1 LGNKRIS
8 IFFVLTLIFINLHA
22 LEKVKKNISVQSA
35 AVLTNIETV
44 KANVLPKEMQP
55 LIADFKSISSED
67 DKSTVEEKTEVEQKS
82 SLQEGQSSKIINTQ
96 NALSTPSGKN
106 KIDASSSIK
115 PSTPANNLVQV
126 DTTKGKK
133 QPSTSKGAVK
143 VDTPKSNKQPSTSKG
158 AVKVDTSKN
167 NKQPTTSKGTVK
179 VDTPKSNKQPTTS
192 KGVVKGDTI
201 KSSKQPTTSKVVVKG
216 DSAKSSKQTTTS
228 KVVVKGDTVK
238 SSKQPTTSK
247 VVVKGD
253 TVKSSKQPTTSEVV
267 VKGDT
272 VKNSKQPTTSK
283 SVVKGDTVKSSKQP
297 TTSKSV
303 VKADT
308 IKSSKQP
315 TTSKS
320 VVKVDSAK
328 GKKTPSTTA
337 KKITSGP
344 KKPIVAQKK
353 YQPSRTIRSKVI
365 AQKAPVDTIIPP
377 PVPFYSG
384 VNRIVSPEEP
394 STQTAS
400 SSIPINPGMVFI
412 KGGVF
417 SMGGDGKNGDPDEY
431 PKHLVQVNDFY
442 MDQTEVTNEQF
453 AQFVRQTGY
462 VTTAERYINWEEM
475 KLQVPPG
482 TPKPADVFLRPASF
496 VFLPTQTAVSLS
508 DFTQWWIWVEGA
520 SWKTPRGWGSNII
533 GKEKYPVVHIS
544 WDDANAYC
552 AWAGKRLPTEA
563 EWEFAARGGL
573 EGNIYPWGNVLSEA
587 QTAPCNYWQGAFP
600 YQNTAKDGYYEAAP
614 VQTYKPNGYGLY
626 DMAGNVWEWCA
637 DLYHH
642 DYYKDFKDV
651 KIAVNP
657 VGPSFSYDPDEPNL
671 AKRVMRGGSY
681 LCSETYSTGY
691 RSAARM
697 KSTKDSGMEH
707 LGFRCV
713 RSSF

>member
-1 LGNKRIS
+1 MKGDTAK
-8 IFFVLTLIFINLHA
+8 
-22 LEKVKKNISVQSA
+22 
-35 AVLTNIETV
+35 
-44 KANVLPKEMQP
+44 
-55 LIADFKSISSED
+55 
-67 DKSTVEEKTEVEQKS
+67 
-82 SLQEGQSSKIINTQ
+82 
-96 NALSTPSGKN
+96 SGK
-106 KIDASSSIK
+106 
-115 PSTPANNLVQV
+115 
-126 DTTKGKK
+126 
-133 QPSTSKGAVK
+133 QPTTSKSVVK
-143 VDTPKSNKQPSTSKG
+143 GDTAKSG
-158 AVKVDTSKN
+158 
-167 NKQPTTSKGTVK
+167 KQPTTSKGIVK
-179 VDTPKSNKQPTTS
+179 
-192 KGVVKGDTI
+192 
-201 KSSKQPTTSKVVVKG
+201 
-216 DSAKSSKQTTTS
+216 A
-228 KVVVKGDTVK
+228 DTVK
-238 SSKQPTTSK
+238 S
-247 VVVKGD
+247 
-253 TVKSSKQPTTSEVV
+253 
-267 VKGDT
+267 
-272 VKNSKQPTTSK
+272 SKQPTTSK
-283 SVVKGDTVKSSKQP
+283 SVVKGDTVKSSKQ
-297 TTSKSV
+297 S
-303 VKADT
+303 
-308 IKSSKQP
+308 

-320 VVKVDSAK
+320 VVKVDAAK
-328 GKKTPSTTA
+328 GKKTPSTTT
-337 KKITSGP
+337 KKVTASQ
-344 KKPIVAQKK
+344 KKPGVPQK

-365 AQKAPVDTIIPP
+365 AKKAPVDTIIPP

-384 VNRIVSPEEP
+384 MGRMVSPEEP
-394 STQTAS
+394 STQTANS
-400 SSIPINPGMVFI
+400 SYPINPGMVFI
-412 KGGVF
+412 RGGVF
-417 SMGGDGKNGDPDEY
+417 SMGGDGKNGELDEY

-475 KLQVPPG
+475 KLQLPPG
-482 TPKPADVFLRPASF
+482 TPRPADVFLRPASF

-533 GKEKYPVVHIS
+533 GKEKHPVVHIS

-600 YQNTAKDGYYEAAP
+600 YQNTGKDGYYESAP
-614 VQTYKPNGYGLY
+614 VQTYKANGYGLY

-637 DLYHH
+637 DFYHH

-681 LCSETYSTGY
+681 LCSEAYSSGY